1 MCLLSNKLLNWTF
14 SSFAICVCLC
24 EKHHWKVFLKVR
36 FIQFP
41 ELNAKGAPT
50 ASFSQWQPS
59 SFSLHAW
66 RHGCCLFQPGKIIWT
81 YYFCFAALL
90 CVIFVYN
97 LTTLPILM
105 SFSVCDTVVSE
116 ISNFVVNRRI
126 TWDSGGEMN
135 FESREVSFLPG
146 SALTSYVSLP
156 GQLIALGFRFF
167 I

>member
-1 MCLLSNKLLNWTF
+1 MFVPTWKDYLDLLFLF
-14 SSFAICVCLC
+14 CSSVVCY
-24 EKHHWKVFLKVR
+24 FL
-36 FIQFP
+36 
-41 ELNAKGAPT
+41 
-50 ASFSQWQPS
+50 
-59 SFSLHAW
+59 
-66 RHGCCLFQPGKIIWT
+66 
-81 YYFCFAALL
+81 
-90 CVIFVYN
+90 YN